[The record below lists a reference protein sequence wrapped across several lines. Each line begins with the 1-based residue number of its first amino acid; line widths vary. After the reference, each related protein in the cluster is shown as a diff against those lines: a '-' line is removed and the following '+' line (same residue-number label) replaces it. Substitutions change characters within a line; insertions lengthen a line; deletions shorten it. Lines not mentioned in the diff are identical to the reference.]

1 MSDDSDM
8 DEPSPEALRRY
19 QSMRRHTVGMT
30 DPRFVIWSVKKPV
43 WTFCESDCI
52 FRTEIPDD
60 LRARLE
66 CTARQRQHLPQIV
79 NISDVANAQRMY
91 IDCTCQK

>member
-30 DPRFVIWSVKKPV
+30 DPRLVFCSRPISLNFV
-43 WTFCESDCI
+43 CNLLYI

-79 NISDVANAQRMY
+79 NMSEIANAPCM
-91 IDCTCQK
+91 